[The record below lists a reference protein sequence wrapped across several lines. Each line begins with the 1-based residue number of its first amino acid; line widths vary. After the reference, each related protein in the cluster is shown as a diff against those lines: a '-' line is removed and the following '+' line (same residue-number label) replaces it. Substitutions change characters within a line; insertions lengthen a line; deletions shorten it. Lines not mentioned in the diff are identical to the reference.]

1 MNEELIQS
9 LLDALRTVI
18 DPELGHNIVDLG
30 LVYEAHVENGRAA
43 ILLTTTVPGCPA
55 TDFIRQGVEARAA
68 EVPGI
73 AAVEVT
79 MTWEPPW
86 SPERMTDAAKS
97 ELGVAW

>member
-1 MNEELIQS
+1 MSAELTQS
-9 LLDALRTVI
+9 VLEALRTVI

-30 LVYEAHVENGRAA
+30 LVYEACVENGHAA

-55 TDFIRQGVEARAA
+55 TEFIRQAVEARAA

-86 SPERMTDAAKS
+86 SPDRMTAAAKTQ
-97 ELGVAW
+97 LGVAW

>member
-1 MNEELIQS
+1 MSEELTQS
-9 LLDALRTVI
+9 LLEALRSVI

-30 LVYEAHVENGRAA
+30 LVYEAQVEDGRAA

-55 TDFIRQGVEARAA
+55 TDFIRQAAEARAA

-73 AAVEVT
+73 TTVAVT

-86 SPERMTDAAKS
+86 SPDRMTNDAKTQ
-97 ELGVAW
+97 LGVAW

>member
-1 MNEELIQS
+1 MSAELTQT
-9 LLDALRTVI
+9 LLEALKAVI

-30 LVYEAHVENGRAA
+30 LVYEARVEDGHAA

-55 TDFIRQGVEARAA
+55 TDFIRQGVEVRAA

-86 SPERMTDAAKS
+86 SPERMTAAAKS